1 MLTIRKYHTDSLS
14 WGDSPIWSSG
24 KLVLNKQTLIDT
36 SLGDLKNYELD
47 FEIAQPGDNTR
58 IIHITDAVRPAKK
71 AGGISAFPGW
81 TAGENQAG
89 RGITFQLE
97 NVVVMQTC
105 RFADIQEGIVDISGA
120 GARYSAFSK
129 MINLVMTVTPLGTHV
144 DKKELAQDLK
154 MMILRAAEYTAS
166 LAAEQKG
173 YAEENYELSPMS
185 QEKGPRVGYT
195 CFIQAQGPLRN
206 VHICGEDCV
215 AMKPRILA
223 PEAILD
229 GALVS
234 GNYIIACQK
243 NPTIFHQE
251 NPIIKGLFE
260 RDKLAL
266 SFGGVIVSTES
277 SSLEGKKEN
286 ARLIARLARELK
298 LDGILV
304 TQEGGGHADVDLMM
318 TLDECEKSGVKT
330 VILTNEIAG
339 PQGDMPPLV
348 SYSDRADAIITNGNN
363 DEIVSL
369 DSAGHVIGGSDILNG
384 KFSADDGFKT
394 SLGILYTSTNQ
405 LGFNSM
411 KTVVY

>member
-105 RFADIQEGIVDISGA
+105 RFADIQEGIVDMSGA

-348 SYSDRADAIITNGNN
+348 SYSD
-363 DEIVSL
+363 
-369 DSAGHVIGGSDILNG
+369 
-384 KFSADDGFKT
+384 
-394 SLGILYTSTNQ
+394 
-405 LGFNSM
+405 
-411 KTVVY
+411 